1 MYGKRLRELRI
12 EKELSQAQLAIS
24 VCSSQ
29 RNISKYEN
37 ETLDLST
44 DMLIKICD
52 FFDVPADYILGR
64 TDYY

>member
-1 MYGKRLRELRI
+1 MYGQRLRELRI
-12 EKELSQAQLAIS
+12 EKELTQTQLATF

-64 TDYY
+64 IDYY